1 MINKTLLKPLQ
12 SMKTT
17 QVLTSIDKTKIIQPG
32 GNERP
37 KLPFLSATQKR
48 GESQA
53 DSEPFSQ
60 PIVTIDDLE
69 ALAQRLLA
77 GIEILK
83 SYKYPLAVRRG
94 VKRS

>member
-1 MINKTLLKPLQ
+1 MKNKTLLKPLQ

-17 QVLTSIDKTKIIQPG
+17 QVLTSIDKTKIMQPG
-32 GNERP
+32 GYERP
-37 KLPFLSATQKR
+37 KMPFLSATQER
-48 GESQA
+48 GEGQTG
-53 DSEPFSQ
+53 SETISQ

-69 ALAQRLLA
+69 ALAQQLLA

-94 VKRS
+94 VKHS